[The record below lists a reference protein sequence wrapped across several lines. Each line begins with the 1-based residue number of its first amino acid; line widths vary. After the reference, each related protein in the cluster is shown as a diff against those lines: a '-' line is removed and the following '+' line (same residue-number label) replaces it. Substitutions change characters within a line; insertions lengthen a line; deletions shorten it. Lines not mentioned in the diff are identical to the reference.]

1 MTTLTSSKKTAIFT
15 RTVFHFKASVLDLFG
30 RSCPGEEVGNAILL
44 VSLVSDVRFPRVLGQ
59 ALSGQVMW
67 LLKWDREETSL
78 LLGDDHEK
86 QHVLTCCVYN
96 QRQQK
101 RRDCVRCWLHSIV
114 SSKIS
119 RVVLNW
125 RFTSLSFLRLQ
136 NSFGKMS
143 IQPHAWLT
151 HTVFLYSS

>member
-30 RSCPGEEVGNAILL
+30 RSCPGEEVGKAILL

-78 LLGDDHEK
+78 FLGDDHEK

-101 RRDCVRCWLHSIV
+101 RRGLKAKRLCKMLATFNRKFQDIACGFKLTFYFFELLEASE
-114 SSKIS
+114 
-119 RVVLNW
+119 
-125 RFTSLSFLRLQ
+125 FL
-136 NSFGKMS
+136 
-143 IQPHAWLT
+143 W
-151 HTVFLYSS
+151 